1 MVIGGEGQSSSREG
15 KLLPVLPVYEAAVS
29 GTSSKQQETPQHLE
43 RLQSAPSPEDKKLVR
58 TLDHVQKIRN
68 PFHFNSQ
75 SLGVLGDTSRC
86 GSPRLFR
93 MDSAP
98 P

>member
-1 MVIGGEGQSSSREG
+1 MVIGGEGQSSLREG

-75 SLGVLGDTSRC
+75 SLGVFGDTSRC